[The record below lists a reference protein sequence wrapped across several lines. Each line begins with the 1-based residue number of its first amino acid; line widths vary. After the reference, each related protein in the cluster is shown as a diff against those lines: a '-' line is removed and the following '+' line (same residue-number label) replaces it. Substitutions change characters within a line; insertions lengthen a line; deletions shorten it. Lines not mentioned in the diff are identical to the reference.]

1 MIATLKSTIEGIKIL
16 GAIPEKGKR
25 FLSVNLA
32 LVDVA
37 ELMDI
42 AKELRFKPELVQ
54 MQYPK
59 HTEIHALFW
68 HGVVTDTP
76 PDLEERV
83 DELALRINT
92 DAIRYATGG
101 WVTPIAQA

>member
-1 MIATLKSTIEGIKIL
+1 MIVTLKSTIEGIKIL

-42 AKELRFKPELVQ
+42 AKELNFKPELVQ

-59 HTEIHALFW
+59 RTEIHALLW
-68 HGVVTDTP
+68 YGAIIDTP

-83 DELALRINT
+83 DELANRVNT
-92 DAIRYATGG
+92 GAIRYATGG
-101 WVTPIAQA
+101 WVTPMPQA